1 MLANGITL
9 SLWLLLLLHISGTD
23 SMKFSLFSESSRGAK
38 EGEVRLAGSKTS
50 SEGRVEI
57 YHDGTWGTVCDDGWD
72 LAEAQVVCRQLRFL
86 GAKSAVNGGTYG
98 EGSGPIWLDEVNCNG
113 TESDLSTCVF
123 KDWAVTDCTHKEDAG
138 VVCKSSER
146 FLLKDTDMNI
156 SDTGYMLDHS
166 LALGDGCD
174 FQIVVQSTT
183 GNKQLDG
190 TLETVQTTICAHKMI
205 LSRFPLFNTS
215 EENTISVHVSL
226 SCQPYFTSF
235 IRYIYTRK
243 ADVTFSSAQ
252 CLHQMAS
259 KFGVKQLMEDT
270 GRLFSKFLP
279 QDVTFHTPVSL
290 YEYSVETGDFLLKE
304 NCLQYMAWNYQ
315 NLTQS
320 PAWSHLSVKLLGAL
334 LSRSDLVV
342 SDEYFLLVSL
352 EEWISQRGNLI
363 SLESQADLLKLI
375 RFPMIPAEKLYELQ
389 FNSTLYN
396 AHQDVYGSNILKAF
410 QFNVLLFSTLKNNPV
425 FKKDEDDYQA
435 RIYTATP
442 WAATIDRSA
451 VKQSSGSQSRRNY
464 PAINYGYDY
473 RYNYRYTTVSPY
485 RHLRQKSFSTP
496 VHNSLI
502 FKTNVIQW
510 EANIFMSQSDCSN
523 RGVRCESFPT
533 ARLTAQNSLRQY
545 QSSIRFSNQLLLRCQ
560 GKYIC
565 QVQDFKNDLSH
576 ISTNGSQGLP
586 YPCPDGQ
593 YDYQFVVIPNYI

>member
-23 SMKFSLFSESSRGAK
+23 SMKFSLFKKKPEAQAK

-123 KDWAVTDCTHKEDAG
+123 KDWAVTDC
-138 VVCKSSER
+138 
-146 FLLKDTDMNI
+146 F
-156 SDTGYMLDHS
+156 DTGYMLDHS
-166 LALGDGCD
+166 LALSEELGQVFDSGDGCD

-451 VKQSSGSQSRRNY
+451 
-464 PAINYGYDY
+464 
-473 RYNYRYTTVSPY
+473 
-485 RHLRQKSFSTP
+485 SFSTP